1 MEFNAS
7 NCEVIK
13 NVEIIKNKWKL
24 PILWCLH
31 ASNSYIH
38 YNNLKQ
44 EITGITNIMLTK
56 SLRELESDG
65 LIYRYEKENTKV
77 RSVEYELSPLGTK
90 FMNRLSYLKF

>member
-1 MEFNAS
+1 MDFYAN

-31 ASNSYIH
+31 ASHSYIH
-38 YNNLKQ
+38 YNKLKK

-65 LIYRYEKENTKV
+65 LIYRQEKNNVKI
-77 RSVEYELSPLGTK
+77 RSVDYGLSPRGIK
-90 FMNRLSYLKF
+90 FMNRLNHLKF